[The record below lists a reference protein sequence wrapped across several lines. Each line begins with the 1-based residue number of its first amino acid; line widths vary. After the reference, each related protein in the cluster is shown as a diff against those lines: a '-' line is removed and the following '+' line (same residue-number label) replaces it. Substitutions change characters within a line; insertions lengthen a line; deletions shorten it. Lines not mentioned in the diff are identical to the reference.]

1 MPPPP
6 FAPLAAVKFK
16 AVLGLNIDDVM
27 ATPESQQTFTT
38 NYKQTLATQT
48 GTTPDAVEIISI
60 AAGSIV
66 VDSRILLLDE
76 ASVQAVSTQLK
87 QSSTSMSAAL
97 ATTFNTTADIDAASV
112 SVEILISPPP
122 PAPPPVAQVAEE
134 EDAAGMNI
142 GLVAGGTAAGGVL
155 LLVGVAVGMYC
166 RAKPSEPESNM
177 FTPRPPQAA
186 GMGFSPP
193 PVGYPHMGFS
203 PPPAYPQS
211 TPMSAYPNANY
222 APPAYPVRM

>member
-87 QSSTSMSAAL
+87 ESSTSMSAAL

-122 PAPPPVAQVAEE
+122 PAPPPSPPTAEAVAE

-166 RAKPSEPESNM
+166 RAQSA
-177 FTPRPPQAA
+177 PQQSATR
-186 GMGFSPP
+186 SPATQNP
-193 PVGYPHMGFS
+193 MH
-203 PPPAYPQS
+203 
-211 TPMSAYPNANY
+211 PMSQ
-222 APPAYPVRM
+222 APGAQMHPPLGQVQLV